1 MVQPNWPILV
11 LFYDQGEAHLLAT
24 TTAVRDASMNNSM
37 LIGIVAALF
46 AAFAWSLNFVVPFV
60 IGDYSVF
67 DFALFRF
74 GVSGAVAMGFLSWKW
89 DTVRVLGVSDWR
101 VAFRLGFI
109 GYLGYFLT
117 VAGAAIFAGPVIAPA
132 FLGLVPIVLA
142 VAGNLRQ
149 KAVSWSALI
158 LPLTLAAIGLAFV
171 NASVFGAASMTS
183 TRSLFAGIPLAIAAV
198 SLWTWFGLANQRA
211 LAERPSMDAGVWTAL
226 ILVGGGVEM
235 LVFMPAGL
243 ALGVFSIPQ
252 LGLGWDV
259 AGQLYV
265 WSISLAI
272 LASVGGALAWTFAA
286 KRLPV
291 ALSAQL
297 IVSETVFGTIFGL
310 AVHGRWPAPT
320 DILGIAFL
328 VAGVMTA
335 IHVFHGE
342 RKLAAV
348 VYLPRESRPK
358 TGFCDSHPS

>member
-1 MVQPNWPILV
+1 M
-11 LFYDQGEAHLLAT
+11 
-24 TTAVRDASMNNSM
+24 RNSM

-74 GVSGAVAMGFLSWKW
+74 GVSGAAAMGFLLWKW
-89 DTVRVLGVSDWR
+89 RIIRRLGVGDWLA
-101 VAFRLGFI
+101 AFGLGFI
-109 GYLGYFLT
+109 GYLGYFLS

-142 VAGNLRQ
+142 VAGNLRR
-149 KAVSWSALI
+149 KSVRWSALI
-158 LPLTLAAIGLAFV
+158 LPLALAAIGLAFV
-171 NASVFGAASMTS
+171 NAGVFDAASTTS
-183 TRSLFAGIPLAIAAV
+183 ARSLVVGIVLAIAAV

-211 LAERPSMDAGVWTAL
+211 LAERPSMDAGIWTAL
-226 ILVGGGVEM
+226 ILMGGGVEM
-235 LVFMPAGL
+235 LAFMPAGL
-243 ALGVFSIPQ
+243 ALGVFHFPQ
-252 LGLGWDV
+252 LGLGWDA
-259 AGQLYV
+259 AGQLYL

-272 LASVGGALAWTFAA
+272 LASVGGALAWTFASQ
-286 KRLPV
+286 RLPV

-310 AVHGRWPAPT
+310 LVHGRWPTPT
-320 DILGIAFL
+320 DVLGVAFL

-335 IHVFHGE
+335 VHAFHSE

-348 VYLPRESRPK
+348 A
-358 TGFCDSHPS
+358 